1 MSGKRLF
8 HPFERFG
15 TMKKVTLLGVGLQGR
30 TILHDLTQSDL
41 VSEVIAADRD
51 LIGLRKLATTLA
63 SNRLTCVE
71 LDVNDTDATAKLMGD
86 ADIVIET
93 LPSKFC
99 LPMATLAVQ
108 NRVHLVN
115 TMYLVDAGE
124 TDPVKRWKLEEE
136 VRELDRRARE
146 VQVTILPEFGMDPGI
161 DLVLCGKAVKDLDEV
176 HELYS
181 YGAGFP
187 EFLAVDNPLRYK
199 ITWTFEGVLK
209 SYFRPGRVLK
219 EGRVVE
225 IPADGMFVKENTHEL
240 DLEGFGL
247 MEAYPNGDAVRYAEI
262 LGIRNQVRTM
272 GRYVLRWPGHCVFW
286 EKLAKLHFLDDAP
299 IRVGEVSVSPRE
311 FLRSLLE
318 PQLQYGA
325 NERDVAVIRADARGL
340 KAGKRRRVIY
350 QVIDRRDLRS
360 GFTAM
365 TRAVGFAA
373 SIGAQMI
380 LRGDIQKRG
389 VLTPV
394 RDVPFEIF
402 SGELRKRGIHVEQI
416 TGSW

>member
-1 MSGKRLF
+1 
-8 HPFERFG
+8 
-15 TMKKVTLLGVGLQGR
+15 MKKVTLLGVGLQGR

-41 VSEVIAADRD
+41 VSEIIAADRD

-63 SNRLTCVE
+63 SNKLTCVE
-71 LDVNDTDATAKLMGD
+71 LDVNDTGATSKVMGD

-99 LPMATLAVQ
+99 LPMAKLAVQ
-108 NRVHLVN
+108 NKVHLVN
-115 TMYLVDAGE
+115 TMYLVDAGQ

-136 VRELDRRARE
+136 VRDLDRRARE
-146 VQVTILPEFGMDPGI
+146 AQVTILPEFGMDPGV
-161 DLVLCGKAVKDLDEV
+161 DLVLCGQAVKDFDEV

-187 EFLAVDNPLRYK
+187 ELKAADNPLKYK

-225 IPADGMFVKENTHEL
+225 IPADGMFVKANTHEF
-240 DLEGFGL
+240 DLEGFGR

-272 GRYVLRWPGHCVFW
+272 GRYVLRWPGHCEFW

-299 IRVGEVSVSPRE
+299 IRVGEVSIVPRE
-311 FLRSLLE
+311 FLHSLLE
-318 PQLQYGA
+318 PQLQYKDD
-325 NERDVAVIRADARGL
+325 ERDVAVIRVDARGL

-350 QVIDRRDLRS
+350 QVIDKRDLRT

-365 TRAVGFAA
+365 TRTVGYTT

-402 SGELRKRGIHVEQI
+402 SDELRKRGIHVEQS

>member
-1 MSGKRLF
+1 
-8 HPFERFG
+8 
-15 TMKKVTLLGVGLQGR
+15 MKKVTLLGVGLQGR

-51 LIGLRKLATTLA
+51 LVGLRKVAATLA
-63 SNRLTCVE
+63 STRLTCVA
-71 LDVNDTDATAKLMGD
+71 LDVNDTDATARLMGD
-86 ADIVIET
+86 SDIVIET

-99 LPMATLAVQ
+99 LPMAKLAVQ

-124 TDPVKRWKLEEE
+124 TDPVKRQKLEEE
-136 VRELDRRARE
+136 VRELDSRARA

-161 DLVLCGKAVKDLDEV
+161 DLVLCGQAVKDFDEV

-187 EFLAVDNPLRYK
+187 ELLAADNPLRYK
-199 ITWTFEGVLK
+199 ISWTFEGVLK
-209 SYFRPGRVLK
+209 SYFRPGRILK

-225 IPADGMFVKENTHEL
+225 ISADAMFVKENTHEF
-240 DLEGFGL
+240 DLEGFGR

-272 GRYVLRWPGHCVFW
+272 GRYVLRWPGHCEFW

-299 IRVGEVSVSPRE
+299 IRVGEMPVVPRE

-318 PQLQYGA
+318 PQLQYGD
-325 NERDVAVIRADARGL
+325 NERDVAVIRVDARGL

-350 QVIDRRDLRS
+350 QVIDRRDLRT

-365 TRAVGFAA
+365 TRTVGFTA

-380 LRGDIQKRG
+380 VRGDIQKRG
-389 VLTPV
+389 ILAPV
-394 RDVPFEIF
+394 RDVPFAIF
-402 SGELRKRGIHVEQI
+402 ADELRKRGIQVEHI
-416 TGSW
+416 TGSWEN

>member
-1 MSGKRLF
+1 MCGKRLF
-8 HPFERFG
+8 HPLERFG

-30 TILHDLTQSDL
+30 TILHDLTRSDL

-63 SNRLTCVE
+63 SNRVTCVE
-71 LDVNDTDATAKLMGD
+71 LDVNDTDATSKLMGD

-99 LPMATLAVQ
+99 LSVAKLAVQ

-124 TDPVKRWKLEEE
+124 TDPVRRWELEAE
-136 VRELDRRARE
+136 VRELDRAARE

-161 DLVLCGKAVKDLDEV
+161 DLVLCGQAVQDLDEV

-187 EFLAVDNPLRYK
+187 ELMAADNPLKYK

-240 DLEGFGL
+240 DLEGFGR

-262 LGIRNQVRTM
+262 LGIRTQVRTM
-272 GRYVLRWPGHCVFW
+272 GRYVLRWPGHCEFW

-299 IRVGEVSVSPRE
+299 ISVGEVSVSPRE

-325 NERDVAVIRADARGL
+325 NERDVAVIRVDARGL
-340 KAGKRRRVIY
+340 QAGKRRRVIY
-350 QVIDRRDLRS
+350 QVIDRRDLRT

-365 TRAVGFAA
+365 TRTTGYTT

-402 SGELRKRGIHVEQI
+402 SDELRKRGIRVEQI

>member
-1 MSGKRLF
+1 
-8 HPFERFG
+8 
-15 TMKKVTLLGVGLQGR
+15 MKKVTLLGVGLQGR
-30 TILHDLTQSDL
+30 SILHDLSQSDL

-51 LIGLRKLATTLA
+51 LISLRKLATTVA
-63 SNRLTCVE
+63 SNKLTCVE
-71 LDVNDTDATAKLMGD
+71 LDVTDTAATSKLMRD

-99 LPMATLAVQ
+99 LPMAKLAVQ
-108 NRVHLVN
+108 NSVHLVN

-124 TDPVKRWKLEEE
+124 TDPVKRWRLAEE

-146 VQVTILPEFGMDPGI
+146 ARVTILPEFGMDPGI
-161 DLVLCGKAVKDLDEV
+161 DLVLCGRAVKDFDEV

-187 EFLAVDNPLRYK
+187 ELMAADNPLRYK

-209 SYFRPGRVLK
+209 SYFRPGRVVK
-219 EGRVVE
+219 QGRVVE
-225 IPADGMFVKENTHEL
+225 IPADGMFVKEHTHEL
-240 DLEGFGL
+240 DLEGFGR

-272 GRYVLRWPGHCVFW
+272 GRYVLRWPGHCEFW

-299 IRVGEVSVSPRE
+299 IRVGDASVVPRE

-318 PQLQYGA
+318 PQLQYKEG
-325 NERDVAVIRADARGL
+325 ERDVAIIRVDARGL
-340 KAGKRRRVIY
+340 KAGKRKRVIY
-350 QVIDRRDLRS
+350 QVIDRQDPRT

-365 TRAVGFAA
+365 TRTVGFTA

-380 LRGDIQKRG
+380 LRGDIQRRG

-402 SGELRKRGIHVEQI
+402 SDELRKRGIPVEHI

>member
-1 MSGKRLF
+1 
-8 HPFERFG
+8 
-15 TMKKVTLLGVGLQGR
+15 MKKVTLLGVGLQGR

-71 LDVNDTDATAKLMGD
+71 LDVNDADATAKLMGD

-99 LPMATLAVQ
+99 LPVAKLAVQ

-187 EFLAVDNPLRYK
+187 EFLAADNPLRYK

-299 IRVGEVSVSPRE
+299 ITVGEVSVSPRD

-325 NERDVAVIRADARGL
+325 NERDVAVIRVDARGL

-365 TRAVGFAA
+365 TRTTGYTT

-394 RDVPFEIF
+394 RDVPFDIF
-402 SGELRKRGIHVEQI
+402 SEELRKRGIHVEQI

>member
-1 MSGKRLF
+1 
-8 HPFERFG
+8 
-15 TMKKVTLLGVGLQGR
+15 MKKVTLLGVGLQGR

-63 SNRLTCVE
+63 SDKLTCVE
-71 LDVNDTDATAKLMGD
+71 LDVNDTGATSKVMGD
-86 ADIVIET
+86 ADMVIET

-99 LPMATLAVQ
+99 LPMAKLAVE
-108 NRVHLVN
+108 NKVHLVN

-146 VQVTILPEFGMDPGI
+146 AHVTILPEFGMDPGI
-161 DLVLCGKAVKDLDEV
+161 DLVLCGQAVKDFDEV

-187 EFLAVDNPLRYK
+187 ELQAADNPLKYK

-225 IPADGMFVKENTHEL
+225 IPADGMFIEANTHEL
-240 DLEGFGL
+240 DLEGFGR

-262 LGIRNQVRTM
+262 LGIRNQVKTM
-272 GRYVLRWPGHCVFW
+272 GRYVLRWPGHCEFW

-299 IRVGEVSVSPRE
+299 IRVGEVSVVPRE

-318 PQLQYGA
+318 PQLQYKDG
-325 NERDVAVIRADARGL
+325 ERDVAVIRVDARGL
-340 KAGKRRRVIY
+340 KAGKRKRVIY
-350 QVIDRRDLRS
+350 QVIDRRDLGT

-365 TRAVGFAA
+365 TRTVGYTT

-402 SGELRKRGIHVEQI
+402 SDELRKRGIHVEQI

>member
-1 MSGKRLF
+1 MG
-8 HPFERFG
+8 
-15 TMKKVTLLGVGLQGR
+15 KVTLLGVGLQGR
-30 TILHDLTQSDL
+30 TILYDLTRSDL
-41 VSEVIAADRD
+41 VSEVVAADRD
-51 LIGLRKLATTLA
+51 IVGLRRFATTLA
-63 SNRLTCVE
+63 SDKLTCVE
-71 LDVNDTDATAKLMGD
+71 LDVNDTKAASKLMGD
-86 ADIVIET
+86 TDIVIET

-99 LPMATLAVQ
+99 LPMAKLAVQ
-108 NRVHLVN
+108 NKVHLAN

-124 TDPVKRWKLEEE
+124 TDPVQRWKLEEE
-136 VRELDRRARE
+136 VRELDRKARE
-146 VQVTILPEFGMDPGI
+146 AQVTILPEFGMDPGI
-161 DLVLCGKAVKDLDEV
+161 DLVLCGRAVKDLDEL

-187 EFLAVDNPLRYK
+187 ELQAADNPLKYK

-209 SYFRPGRVLK
+209 SYYRPGRVLE

-225 IPADGMFVKENTHEL
+225 IPADGMFVKANTHEL
-240 DLEGFGL
+240 DLEGFGR

-262 LGIRNQVRTM
+262 LGIRNQVKTM
-272 GRYVLRWPGHCVFW
+272 GRYVLRWPGHCEFW

-299 IRVGEVSVSPRE
+299 IRVGEVSVVPRE

-318 PQLQYGA
+318 PQLQYKDG
-325 NERDVAVIRADARGL
+325 ERDVALIRVDARGL
-340 KAGKRRRVIY
+340 KAGKRKRVIY
-350 QVIDRRDLRS
+350 QVIDKRDLRT

-365 TRAVGFAA
+365 TRTVGYTT

-402 SGELRKRGIHVEQI
+402 SDELRKRGIHVEHI

>member
-1 MSGKRLF
+1 
-8 HPFERFG
+8 
-15 TMKKVTLLGVGLQGR
+15 MKKVTLLGVGLQGR
-30 TILHDLTQSDL
+30 TILYDLTQSDL
-41 VSEVIAADRD
+41 VSEVVAADRD

-63 SNRLTCVE
+63 SDKLTCVE
-71 LDVNDTDATAKLMGD
+71 LDVNDAGATSKVMGD

-99 LPMATLAVQ
+99 LPMAKLAVQ
-108 NRVHLVN
+108 NKVHLVN

-146 VQVTILPEFGMDPGI
+146 AQVTILPEFGMDPGI
-161 DLVLCGKAVKDLDEV
+161 DLVLCGQAVKDFDEV

-187 EFLAVDNPLRYK
+187 ELQAADNPLKYK

-225 IPADGMFVKENTHEL
+225 IPADGMFVKANTHEF
-240 DLEGFGL
+240 DLEGFGR

-272 GRYVLRWPGHCVFW
+272 GRYVLRWPGHCEFW

-299 IRVGEVSVSPRE
+299 IRVGELSVVPRE

-318 PQLQYGA
+318 PQLQYKDD
-325 NERDVAVIRADARGL
+325 ERDVAVIRVDARGL

-350 QVIDRRDLRS
+350 QVIDRRDLRT

-365 TRAVGFAA
+365 TRTVGYTT

-389 VLTPV
+389 VVTPV

-402 SGELRKRGIHVEQI
+402 SDELRKRGIHVEQI
-416 TGSW
+416 TGPW

>member
-1 MSGKRLF
+1 
-8 HPFERFG
+8 
-15 TMKKVTLLGVGLQGR
+15 MKKVTLLGVGLQGR

-71 LDVNDTDATAKLMGD
+71 LDVNDADATAKLMGD

-99 LPMATLAVQ
+99 LPVAKLAVQ

-187 EFLAVDNPLRYK
+187 EFLAADNPLRYK

-240 DLEGFGL
+240 DLEGFGR

-262 LGIRNQVRTM
+262 LGIRDQVRTM
-272 GRYVLRWPGHCVFW
+272 GRYVLRWPGHCEFW
-286 EKLAKLHFLDDAP
+286 EKLANLHFLDDAP
-299 IRVGEVSVSPRE
+299 IKVGEVAVSPRE

-325 NERDVAVIRADARGL
+325 NERDVAVIRVDARGL
-340 KAGKRRRVIY
+340 KGGKRRRVIY
-350 QVIDRRDLRS
+350 QVIDKRDLRT